1 MDRGNAVSG
10 IRVWSP
16 VVFLLA
22 FVAGTYP
29 ILAGIAERWVKWDE
43 AYSHGLILFAV
54 CLYLTVQKLR
64 RVRPVAGFYWPWLVP
79 LVLSAVLYGIGG
91 MLRIEAVQQVMLLP
105 ILFSGLLVQWGW
117 RQTIPFLIPIG
128 LIVFAIPFWD
138 YLAWYLQLI
147 TVAVNQLFLS
157 QLGINFVVE
166 GVFVYFPGIG
176 AFEIAHGCSGLRYLL
191 VGLTLTFLYSE
202 LNLATVRARI
212 ALISFGAI
220 LALVANWVRVFVIIH
235 TGYATKM
242 TSSLVNHHDTFG
254 WWVFAATL
262 VPVFVF
268 ARWLEKREDAAAPQD
283 APQSVKTS
291 GTGRSALAG
300 LSTSA
305 IPLILL
311 AIAFWPGTISRAGNV
326 STDVQHR
333 GLDVFES
340 TEWLP
345 LFGSGLAAW
354 HPIVERPDR
363 SFEQTYVRRGTLE
376 SEGQGQQLPHYFVGL
391 YSYDY
396 QRQGGEVIQY
406 GNHIY
411 DGEAFLP
418 SQAFNVGPK
427 GESAMAGVTISAH
440 NDATPIYIAYAYYVE
455 GRWET
460 SELQAKLAQLP
471 GAFNRR
477 TDASLLVVAVRC
489 HDCDGQAALDKIA
502 PGIRDRAQDYI
513 DDVYL
518 ERQ

>member
-1 MDRGNAVSG
+1 MDRGNAVSR
-10 IRVWSP
+10 ISIWSP
-16 VVFLLA
+16 LVFLGA
-22 FVAGTYP
+22 FIAGTYP

-43 AYSHGLILFAV
+43 AYSHGIILLLV
-54 CLYLTVQKLR
+54 CLYLTFQKLR

-79 LVLSAVLYGIGG
+79 LVLSAILYGIGG
-91 MLRIEAVQQVMLLP
+91 LLRVEALQQVMLLP

-147 TVAVNQLFLS
+147 TVAVNQFFLS

-202 LNLATVRARI
+202 LNLVTLRARVTLI
-212 ALISFGAI
+212 AVGVF

-235 TGYATKM
+235 TGYATRM

-262 VPVFVF
+262 VPLFVF
-268 ARWLEKREDAAAPQD
+268 ARWLEKREGAAAKPAGPD
-283 APQSVKTS
+283 ADASKS
-291 GTGRSALAG
+291 GRASALAG

-305 IPLILL
+305 VPLMLL
-311 AIAFWPGTISRAGNV
+311 AIAFWPGTISKAGNMA
-326 STDVQHR
+326 THVQYR
-333 GLDVFES
+333 GLEVFDS
-340 TEWLP
+340 SQWLP
-345 LFGSGLAAW
+345 LFGSGLARW

-363 SFEQTYVRRGTLE
+363 SFEQTYVQRGTIDE
-376 SEGQGQQLPHYFVGL
+376 DGRQQAPHYFVGL
-391 YSYDY
+391 YSYDH
-396 QRQGGEVIQY
+396 QRQGGEVVQY
-406 GNHIY
+406 GNRLY
-411 DGEAFLP
+411 DGEGFVP
-418 SQAFNVGPK
+418 SQAFDVGGAEPIM
-427 GESAMAGVTISAH
+427 SGVTISAH
-440 NDATPIYIAYAYYVE
+440 DDATPIYLAYAYYVE

-460 SELQAKLAQLP
+460 NELQAKLAQLP
-471 GAFNRR
+471 GALNRR

-489 HDCDGQAALDKIA
+489 DDCDGQADLETIA
-502 PGIRDRAQDYI
+502 PDIRSRAQRYLDG
-513 DDVYL
+513 VYL
-518 ERQ
+518 KRD